1 MLVSPSLLAADF
13 GNLEREMTWFN
24 ASDADLLHLDLMD
37 GIFVPNLSFGFPVLE
52 AVARL
57 CTKPL
62 DAHLMV
68 QRPQDYLPRMLKLPN
83 LRYFNFHV
91 ESDCDVTDLLG
102 QVRKSGLPCA
112 LTISPDTPVAALRPW
127 LNVLDMVL
135 IMSVYPGFGGQKFIP
150 ATLSRV
156 RELKAMAKEAG
167 KEILIEVDGGVNH
180 ETSPQLALA
189 GTDILVAGSYVF
201 GSADPAGRVSELK
214 AL

>member
-13 GNLEREMTWFN
+13 GNLEREMAWFN
-24 ASDADLLHLDLMD
+24 ASESDLLHLDIMD
-37 GIFVPNLSFGFPVLE
+37 GVFVPNLSFGFPVLE

-68 QRPQDYLPRMLKLPN
+68 QRPQDYFERMIKLPG

-91 ESDCDVTDLLG
+91 EADCDVTDLLE
-102 QVRKSGLPCA
+102 QVHKVGLPCA
-112 LTISPDTPVAALRPW
+112 LTISPDTPVETLRPW
-127 LNVLDMVL
+127 LPLLDMVL

-156 RELKAMAKEAG
+156 QELKTMAKEMG
-167 KEILIEVDGGVNH
+167 KETLIEVDGGVNH
-180 ETSPQLALA
+180 ETAPQLAAA

-201 GSADPAGRVSELK
+201 GTADPAGRVNELK